1 MASCQKISGKEDKNL
16 FIWNIRRFIIPSFST
31 KLNNI
36 KISCILQGKEI
47 KQLKITENCNA

>member
-16 FIWNIRRFIIPSFST
+16 FIWNIRRFIIQSFST
-31 KLNNI
+31 KLNI
-36 KISCILQGKEI
+36 KISCILQGKAI